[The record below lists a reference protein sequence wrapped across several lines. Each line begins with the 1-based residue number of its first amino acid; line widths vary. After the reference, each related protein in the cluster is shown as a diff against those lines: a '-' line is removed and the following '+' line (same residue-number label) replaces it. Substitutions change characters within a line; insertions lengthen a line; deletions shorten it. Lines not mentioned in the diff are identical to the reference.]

1 MPRTRSAEE
10 SMDRIR
16 EIGNTVSIADLR
28 DFAMELDGYAADLFE
43 QTEGDDIVEDEEG
56 YLS

>member
-1 MPRTRSAEE
+1 
-10 SMDRIR
+10 MDRIR